1 MLNKDRLKHIQTVKD
16 NLKELGIYENKFPHG
31 FKERVKIHLLIRDN
45 IILLN
50 ELEQAKEPET
60 KQINLGL

>member
-1 MLNKDRLKHIQTVKD
+1 MLNKDLLKHIQTVKD
-16 NLKELGIYENKFPHG
+16 NLKELGYYENKFPHG
-31 FKERVKIHLLIRDN
+31 FKERIKIHLLIRDN
-45 IILLN
+45 IVLLN